1 MKIIYEETKINSFSK
16 KEHQYK
22 NKLTQRKKLKL
33 CSYLTR
39 KKINSIKL
47 KRNENMN
54 ININQ
59 TEHIRTEENIK
70 HSTSINKEQFHI
82 YEPFDLNSVY
92 IQQRKILKEEMI
104 FLLDKNKIK
113 YRVINNTKCII
124 ELKKEDISVSVNFE
138 KLKYIDDDQENIEEN
153 KKINVI
159 KMKRLGGYSKKLSS
173 FEKIIYKFNSNLI
186 NK

>member
-39 KKINSIKL
+39 KKIDSIKL

-59 TEHIRTEENIK
+59 TEH
-70 HSTSINKEQFHI
+70 F
-82 YEPFDLNSVY
+82 
-92 IQQRKILKEEMI
+92 
-104 FLLDKNKIK
+104 
-113 YRVINNTKCII
+113 
-124 ELKKEDISVSVNFE
+124 
-138 KLKYIDDDQENIEEN
+138 
-153 KKINVI
+153 
-159 KMKRLGGYSKKLSS
+159 
-173 FEKIIYKFNSNLI
+173 
-186 NK
+186 

>member
-39 KKINSIKL
+39 KNINSIKL

-59 TEHIRTEENIK
+59 TDHIRTEENIK
-70 HSTSINKEQFHI
+70 HSNSINKEQLYI

-92 IQQRKILKEEMI
+92 IQPRKILKEEMI
-104 FLLDKNKIK
+104 SLLDKNKIK
-113 YRVINNTKCII
+113 YRIINNTKCII
-124 ELKKEDISVSVNFE
+124 ELKKEDVSVSINFE
-138 KLKYIDDDQENIEEN
+138 KLKSIDDDQENI
-153 KKINVI
+153 K
-159 KMKRLGGYSKKLSS
+159 Y
-173 FEKIIYKFNSNLI
+173 
-186 NK
+186 